1 VPAPYTP
8 NDQQIRDR
16 RDVGTRIHSLRRQ
29 ANLTQEQLGE
39 HSRIDRR
46 TIGRFEN
53 GLVAPTLDQLSAIA
67 RAIGVPLWR
76 LFRDE

>member
-1 VPAPYTP
+1 MPTPYRP
-8 NDQQIRDR
+8 NDQQLRDR
-16 RDVGTRIHSLRRQ
+16 RDVGARLYSLRRQ

-39 HSRIDRR
+39 HVRMDRR
-46 TIGRFEN
+46 TIGRIEN
-53 GLVAPTLDQLSAIA
+53 GLVAPTLDQLSAVA